1 MQTKIVTVYVFTTS
15 YILSKTFKKKEKRN
29 RKIKKRRK
37 NAEKHQK
44 YYYTMTRVTRV

>member
-1 MQTKIVTVYVFTTS
+1 MQTKIATVYVFTTS
-15 YILSKTFKKKEKRN
+15 YILSKTLKKEKRN